1 MSNTSIELAMHN
13 GAVSDDTMQLRN
25 TLNERFEA
33 RTTNAEFCLPPADG
47 GRKAWLFLA
56 ACWVVEAVTYGFGFS
71 FGVFQDYYT
80 YNKPYAGSNSIA
92 VIGTTTTGM
101 LYLGAPFAVILC
113 RLYPRQA
120 RWFTY
125 VGLFITSLAMAM
137 SSFCTSVEQLIATQG
152 VLFGIGGCFA
162 YCPCTLYINEWF
174 IRRKGFAYGIV
185 WSAAGVGGAVL
196 PLILEFLL
204 KNYGFQIT
212 ARVCSG
218 ILFGMA
224 APLAYFIRPR
234 LPLSTAMQRRP
245 LDMRFIT
252 SKVFMLHQLANVVE
266 ATGYFLPTI
275 YLPTYARITFGA
287 STILSALTIILVNIA
302 TSIGLMIMGFLSDK
316 LAVTTCMLISAVG
329 VGISVLLVW
338 GFTASLP
345 VLYIFCVMYG
355 LFAGSWASIW
365 PGIMRE
371 VSQKFQDENEYI
383 DPIMVHGYLSVGRGV
398 GNIISG
404 PLSSSLIRGQPW
416 QGKVIGGYGSGYG
429 ILILYT
435 GLTGLILALS
445 FAMVTL
451 AASKT
456 VPLHPLTTDTLV
468 SQALAALGGEKAIAG
483 IDGITY
489 HSPNLTSGYV
499 DGEFGLLFLLLK
511 SVDDSFTVIAAL
523 PESLVLQGNVFSPK
537 LLLEMNAHHGT
548 KAIKVLING
557 INTPAVYD
565 PVLEITIIFDAS
577 SHLPH
582 IIRTEEN
589 DMIYG
594 PSTNDL
600 NLSQYKAIEGI
611 TFPHTF
617 QAVYNSTT
625 QKLDATL
632 E

>member
-125 VGLFITSLAMAM
+125 VGLFIASLAMAM

-275 YLPTYARITFGA
+275 YLPTYARMTFGA

-483 IDGITY
+483 IDGITD
-489 HSPNLTSGYV
+489 HSPKYV
-499 DGEFGLLFLLLK
+499 R
-511 SVDDSFTVIAAL
+511 
-523 PESLVLQGNVFSPK
+523 Q
-537 LLLEMNAHHGT
+537 
-548 KAIKVLING
+548 
-557 INTPAVYD
+557 
-565 PVLEITIIFDAS
+565 
-577 SHLPH
+577 
-582 IIRTEEN
+582 
-589 DMIYG
+589 
-594 PSTNDL
+594 
-600 NLSQYKAIEGI
+600 
-611 TFPHTF
+611 
-617 QAVYNSTT
+617 
-625 QKLDATL
+625 
-632 E
+632 